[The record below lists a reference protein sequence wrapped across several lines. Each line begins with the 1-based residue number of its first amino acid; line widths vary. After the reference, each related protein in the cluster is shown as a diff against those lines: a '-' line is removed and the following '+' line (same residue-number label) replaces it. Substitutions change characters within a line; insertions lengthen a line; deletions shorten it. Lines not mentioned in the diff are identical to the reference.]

1 MTTETRSA
9 ISTNE
14 TEDSE
19 TRNAIR
25 SDGTG
30 DPEARSATEH
40 HQVLDHETL
49 DGVLNSPTRL
59 SEAETTVDDE
69 VNYGE
74 QVLGSESSGS
84 EVRANYHTQGEANL
98 SPGPIH
104 ERGSTSWSHDQ
115 NFAKL
120 LRPNFEPQTSARAK
134 VIQTTCTEQFETQ
147 TFPEKSATLQQ
158 STCRRRHHRQVRS
171 AMEFVSHTR

>member
-49 DGVLNSPTRL
+49 DCVLNSPTRL

-104 ERGSTSWSHDQ
+104 GRLLCPFGISAGLLLI
-115 NFAKL
+115 AKGTTFISR
-120 LRPNFEPQTSARAK
+120 RPPRAG
-134 VIQTTCTEQFETQ
+134 
-147 TFPEKSATLQQ
+147 
-158 STCRRRHHRQVRS
+158 
-171 AMEFVSHTR
+171 

>member
-104 ERGSTSWSHDQ
+104 ERKEWCGRS
-115 NFAKL
+115 
-120 LRPNFEPQTSARAK
+120 RA
-134 VIQTTCTEQFETQ
+134 
-147 TFPEKSATLQQ
+147 PE
-158 STCRRRHHRQVRS
+158 
-171 AMEFVSHTR
+171 